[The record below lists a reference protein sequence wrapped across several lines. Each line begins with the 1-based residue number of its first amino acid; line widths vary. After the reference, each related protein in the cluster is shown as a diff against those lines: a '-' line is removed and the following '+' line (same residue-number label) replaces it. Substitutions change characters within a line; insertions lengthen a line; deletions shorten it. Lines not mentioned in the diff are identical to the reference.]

1 MTARR
6 VSPLVVLA
14 ALVLTVL
21 SLFVASSTG
30 RRADQPGRTADQG
43 KEFSR

>member
-6 VSPLVVLA
+6 VSPAVLLA
-14 ALVLTVL
+14 TLALLAL

-30 RRADQPGRTADQG
+30 RRADQPGRTADQV